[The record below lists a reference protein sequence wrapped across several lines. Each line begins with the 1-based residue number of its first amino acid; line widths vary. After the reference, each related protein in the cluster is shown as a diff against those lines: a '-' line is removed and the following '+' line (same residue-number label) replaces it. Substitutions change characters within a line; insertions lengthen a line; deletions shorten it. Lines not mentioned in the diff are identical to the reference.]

1 MAIAVGIPAALIV
14 LLILAGWVVAP
25 HLVNWFS
32 LTAAAEKRVA
42 DFSTQVSAL
51 PHVQSVDHATVGIA
65 DVAVTVSDSFARVV
79 LDETSSIETLRST
92 AQHLQ
97 PWTRTAEDGGRV
109 HPDVDLAGYIVTVS
123 SSTAATEARIA
134 LLEQA
139 RSDPLIRSAAFLA
152 SQPGDNSLLD
162 QQNTELGVWLS
173 VIADADVAPVLTR
186 WQALLAGVAP
196 QGRLAVSVGTQN
208 TQDSYDTHDTHD
220 NQDTD
225 DAYDNARALAWWEPR
240 DKVARMT
247 RLQTPP
253 PAEAVDVVTALARH
267 DEVIGFNV
275 DLTAPNPNQA
285 PVSALAPTR
294 TLEVVVGEEQGVSAV
309 LGELAQLSGT
319 ATFDAVKVSVDQQ
332 PAIRSQYPM
341 TRGAVQ

>member
-1 MAIAVGIPAALIV
+1 VAIAVGIPAALIV

-25 HLVNWFS
+25 HLVNQFS

-42 DFSTQVSAL
+42 DFSTQVPAL

-79 LDETSSIETLRST
+79 LDDTSSIETLRST
-92 AQHLQ
+92 AQRLQ

-123 SSTAATEARIA
+123 SSTVVTEARIA

-162 QQNTELGVWLS
+162 EQNTELGVWLS

-208 TQDSYDTHDTHD
+208 TQDSYDTRDTY
-220 NQDTD
+220 DTY
-225 DAYDNARALAWWEPR
+225 DAYDNARALSWWEPR

-253 PAEAVDVVTALARH
+253 PAKAVDVVTALARH

-275 DLTAPNPNQA
+275 DLTAPRPA
-285 PVSALAPTR
+285 PDSGPALAPTR

-309 LGELAQLSGT
+309 LGELAQLSGA
-319 ATFDAVKVSVDQQ
+319 ATFDAVKVSVDQKPVARNQ
-332 PAIRSQYPM
+332 
-341 TRGAVQ
+341 